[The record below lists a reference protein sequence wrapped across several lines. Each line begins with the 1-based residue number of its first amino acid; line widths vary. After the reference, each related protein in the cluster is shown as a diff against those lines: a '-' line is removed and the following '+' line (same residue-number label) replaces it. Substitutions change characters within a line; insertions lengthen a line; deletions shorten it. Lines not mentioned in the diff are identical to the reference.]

1 MKKLMTVILAGSM
14 FVGMAVPHDAEAA
27 KSKNLS
33 LLSKSTISKAKAG
46 KLTLGGLKL
55 GNSIGYYK
63 NKKGYDFYTL
73 SNIKE
78 KTYVEALVYSN
89 VGGGYAHFTS
99 HRPLN
104 KRYLTQLSY
113 SARGNQEYSPTI
125 IRKYYGKPI
134 TTLNFG
140 TTLDG
145 SEELKV
151 EYYKN
156 VRFQYLRKIDYLTR
170 KPKSGYKLFQMQLT
184 KSNTMN
190 KVNSWKQID
199 KKWGIFAGGPV
210 VLDKSDWK

>member
-1 MKKLMTVILAGSM
+1 MKKVMTIILAGSM
-14 FVGMAVPHDAEAA
+14 LVGMTASHEAEAV
-27 KSKNLS
+27 KYKTLP

-63 NKKGYDFYTL
+63 GKKGYTFSTL

-78 KTYVEALVYSN
+78 KTYDEALVYGD

-104 KRYLTQLSY
+104 KRYLTQLTY
-113 SARGNQEYSPTI
+113 SARENQEYSPAT
-125 IRKYYGKPI
+125 IRKYYGKPL

-140 TTLDG
+140 PTLDG

-156 VRFQYLRKIDYLTR
+156 VRFQYLRRIDYITR

-190 KVNSWKQID
+190 KVNGWKRID

-210 VLDKSDWK
+210 VLLKSDWK